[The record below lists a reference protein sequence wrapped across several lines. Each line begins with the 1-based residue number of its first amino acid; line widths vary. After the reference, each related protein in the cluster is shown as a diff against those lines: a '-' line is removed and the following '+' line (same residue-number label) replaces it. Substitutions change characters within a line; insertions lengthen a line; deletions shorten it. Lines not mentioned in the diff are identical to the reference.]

1 MRKRVRVS
9 EGYEG
14 YARGAGQGVPGR
26 GPGAEGP
33 AASGSPT
40 AMASATATA
49 TAMGG
54 AGLPA
59 GPAPTASGTGLRRL
73 KGRLRGWGGVSAMA
87 AACAV
92 TAAAV
97 LLPLAHAA
105 PESGRAGAV
114 REPLAP
120 AVAPAAPADTCQDPE
135 ASLRPSEVDGAT
147 IARIKS
153 AGKLVAGVDQNSFRW
168 GYRNQ
173 AAEGRLDGFDID
185 LVKAIA
191 KDILGDENAVIYR
204 AIPTSQRVPA
214 LQDGRVDIVVR
225 TMTINCQRLE
235 DVAFSTAYFE
245 AGQQV
250 LVPKMSPITG
260 YDDSLKDRKVC
271 TAAGSTAEAALKAK
285 SYGAVP
291 VSVPNQL
298 DCLVRLQLGEVDG
311 IITDNALAAGQAAQD
326 PSVRLVGSPF
336 TKEFYGVAM
345 NKDAGDLVR
354 RVNKVLDNYRAGG
367 NDSPWMKAY
376 RKHLEPVLPGVTA
389 PPAPKYRDG

>member
-9 EGYEG
+9 EGFEG
-14 YARGAGQGVPGR
+14 RLRGADRDGAAGGEPVAGA
-26 GPGAEGP
+26 PGAPDAPDAPVVQREAV
-33 AASGSPT
+33 AAGG
-40 AMASATATA
+40 
-49 TAMGG
+49 GG
-54 AGLPA
+54 AGR
-59 GPAPTASGTGLRRL
+59 SGLRRL

-92 TAAAV
+92 TALAV
-97 LLPLAHAA
+97 LLPLAQAA
-105 PESGRAGAV
+105 PESGRTGGVHEPAPQAG
-114 REPLAP
+114 
-120 AVAPAAPADTCQDPE
+120 APAAPADTCQDPE
-135 ASLRPSEVDGAT
+135 ASLRPSDVDGAT
-147 IARIKS
+147 IARIKA

-214 LQDGRVDIVVR
+214 LQEGRVDVVVR
-225 TMTINCQRLE
+225 TMTINCKRLE

-250 LVPKMSPITG
+250 LVPKASPITG
-260 YDDSLKDRKVC
+260 YDASLKDRRIC
-271 TAAGSTAEAALKAK
+271 TATGSTAEAALKTQ

-291 VSVPNQL
+291 VGVPNQL

-345 NKDAGDLVR
+345 NKDAGGLVR
-354 RVNKVLDNYRAGG
+354 RVNKVLENYRAGG
-367 NDSPWMKAY
+367 GDSPWMRAY
-376 RKHLEPVLPGVTA
+376 RKHLEPVLPGVSA

>member
-1 MRKRVRVS
+1 MRIRVKS
-9 EGYEG
+9 HDEGH
-14 YARGAGQGVPGR
+14 
-26 GPGAEGP
+26 AEGH
-33 AASGSPT
+33 
-40 AMASATATA
+40 
-49 TAMGG
+49 GG
-54 AGLPA
+54 
-59 GPAPTASGTGLRRL
+59 GTGLRRL
-73 KGRLRGWGGVSAMA
+73 AGRLRGWGGVSAMA

-105 PESGRAGAV
+105 PDSGHPALV
-114 REPLAP
+114 REPASM
-120 AVAPAAPADTCQDPE
+120 AAAPAPWSLTDTCQDPE
-135 ASLRPSEVDGAT
+135 ASLRPSGVDGPA
-147 IARIKS
+147 IERIRK
-153 AGKLVAGVDQNSFRW
+153 AGKLVAGVDQNSFKW
-168 GYRNQ
+168 GYRNPVD
-173 AAEGRLDGFDID
+173 GRLDGFDIA

-214 LQDGRVDIVVR
+214 LHDGRVDVVVR
-225 TMTINCQRLE
+225 TMTINCKRLE

-250 LVPKMSPITG
+250 LAPKGSPITG
-260 YDDSLKDRKVC
+260 YDASLNGRRIC
-271 TAAGSTAEAALKAK
+271 TAAGSTAEAALKAQP
-285 SYGAVP
+285 YGSVQ

-345 NKDAGDLVR
+345 NKDASDLVR
-354 RVNKVLDNYRAGG
+354 RVNKVLENYRAGG
-367 NDSPWMKAY
+367 DNSPWMQAY
-376 RKHLEPVLPGVTA
+376 VTHLKPVLPGVA
-389 PPAPKYRDG
+389 GPPSPKYRDG